1 MFFKDDGRYI
11 EAEALLEK
19 AVEIRLVFLQ
29 CYTFLSNLKSLEVL
43 NALVTSTFD

>member
-29 CYTFLSNLKSLEVL
+29 CYT
-43 NALVTSTFD
+43 

>member
-29 CYTFLSNLKSLEVL
+29 YYTFLKVFFSLI
-43 NALVTSTFD
+43 

>member
-1 MFFKDDGRYI
+1 MVFFFKDDGRYL

-29 CYTFLSNLKSLEVL
+29 YFT
-43 NALVTSTFD
+43 

>member
-29 CYTFLSNLKSLEVL
+29 HYT
-43 NALVTSTFD
+43 

>member
-1 MFFKDDGRYI
+1 MFFFKDDGRYL

-29 CYTFLSNLKSLEVL
+29 CFTQAFFSLIWSHLKL
-43 NALVTSTFD
+43 